1 MSQIPETPGTP
12 IVHEAFRFVH
22 IHEPELPDV
31 GVPRFISP
39 PDSVGKS
46 NKKTKNKKNALEPL
60 ASLNEVMAVAPDLY
74 SFAMRLHKGKRLS
87 DEELAKAVSQTEPL
101 KEEQRVLLWENL
113 YYQLL
118 EGNSRMLTRAITKL
132 IQADHFVTLYK
143 KAEAGGEEQSRAYW
157 DSIVKATLLTPKDL
171 FPEPE
176 QSEDTQTG
184 YADNLSHNIMLRR
197 LNFDIAKHR
206 MKQLRKTVEE
216 IKDAEKSY
224 AQLYR
229 TRYDKAQTDYQ
240 EEVER
245 LRAEAEAAR
254 PPVEEGEE
262 PAPLEI
268 DYPQFEF
275 TAPNPFAQNQL
286 SKWVSPETYEH
297 ITAIKKDSDE
307 NLIDVR
313 KSVQKA
319 AGVESV
325 RFVQNTPKPEQVKM
339 FNNIRVPLRDR
350 PLNDMVAYRGMEL
363 PQKPGYYALYVTQ
376 YFSRHAAKATQVTV
390 TLNPEAEGRG
400 IPSTSCKPVALREEY
415 ITYELFPEGIEIP
428 KSCEPIALNI
438 QYTRDDGTTIT
449 LTDINSDPGD
459 ILTGTHGGGTILVG
473 TDSGN
478 EPSLPGTFTIP
489 TKYGIT
495 NLGIGDFMKVE
506 QELCCYVEG
515 EVSRIENVMAKEFK
529 QRSTRNLVRSEI
541 TVEESSEREVENLT
555 DTTSTERYEMQT
567 EISETLQE
575 DQSRN
580 FGASASVSGGFGGFG
595 FSASANYSTTSS
607 SSTSSGFNEAQAY
620 AQEVTERAMQRV
632 VEKVSRKRTSR
643 ILREFEETNEHGFD
657 NREGDFH
664 VTGIYRWVDKVYE
677 NRLHNYGKRLMYEFM
692 VPEPAKNFKHYLAGD
707 ENGATVN
714 NDGTFVAPQ
723 LPRDPELLF
732 VENNESLDFIT
743 RETHGVLAGIYG
755 AEIEP
760 LPARL
765 IEIGKAYAEN
775 VYLNGGKPLAETN
788 TDTDRLSGAYS
799 YEVDIP
805 EGYHCTQHGFR
816 FTYFTHTEFPPDD
829 REGGAHAHLLIGN
842 NNYTERQIG
851 AEDVFPLRIDGHIQ
865 SPQQEVTFPI
875 SIRTRSVGAFNLN
888 VTIYCELK
896 SEAIEAWRQQ
906 AFMALK
912 AAYRERVQEYND
924 YIAQQQAQQA
934 SEDAE
939 ESNNYLINPLIAR
952 AIEKR
957 ELKKLAI
964 WLITKINTAPNGSD
978 IRDIG
983 LDLYNNY
990 EHTHGGFDPR
1000 FSFYEEYAAQIKFL
1014 EEAFDWEIMA
1024 YTLYP
1029 YYWTQRLRWEELI
1042 KTTSNS
1048 DFIFQSF
1055 LQAGMGKMIVPVKA
1069 GYEQAVMYYLNTG
1082 QILSPDTQIIPE
1094 LDEYQ
1099 GVMGALNMPEDTD
1112 VGEPWKTRIP
1122 TSLTIIQSGSN
1133 PLELD
1138 GLGSCEPVEEPDD
1151 TPGGNIGA
1159 AGDSGSNTLG
1169 VVLSE
1174 DVNP

>member
-1 MSQIPETPGTP
+1 MSQIPETPVTP
-12 IVHEAFRFVH
+12 IIHEAFRFVH
-22 IHEPELPDV
+22 IHEPELMD
-31 GVPRFISP
+31 GDALQRFISP

-46 NKKTKNKKNALEPL
+46 NKKNALEPL

-74 SFAMRLHKGKRLS
+74 SFAMQLRKGKRLS
-87 DEELAKAVSQTEPL
+87 NEDLAKAVSQTEPL
-101 KEEQRVLLWENL
+101 KEAQRVLLWENL
-113 YYQLL
+113 YHQLL
-118 EGNSRMLTRAITKL
+118 EGKSRTLMRAITKL

-143 KAEAGGEEQSRAYW
+143 NADATGEEQSRAYW
-157 DSIVKATLLTPKDL
+157 DGISKATLLTPKDL
-171 FPEPE
+171 FPEREQPE
-176 QSEDTQTG
+176 ETQTK
-184 YADNLSHNIMLRR
+184 YADNLSHSIVLRR
-197 LNFDIAKHR
+197 LNFDVAKYR
-206 MKQLRKTVEE
+206 MKQLRKTIEE

-224 AQLYR
+224 GQLYR
-229 TRYDKAQTDYQ
+229 LDYEKAQADYQ
-240 EEVER
+240 EEIER
-245 LRAEAEAAR
+245 LRTEAEAER
-254 PPVEEGEE
+254 LPVEEGEE
-262 PAPLEI
+262 LTPIEI
-268 DYPQFEF
+268 DYPPFEF
-275 TAPNPFAQNQL
+275 TPPNPFAQDEL
-286 SKWVSPETYEH
+286 SRSVSPETYEH

-319 AGVESV
+319 AGKESL
-325 RFVQNTPKPEQVKM
+325 RFVQNTPKPGQSKM
-339 FNNIRVPLRDR
+339 FNNIRVPFRNR
-350 PLNDMVAYRGMEL
+350 PLSDMIAFKGVEL
-363 PQKPGYYALYVTQ
+363 PHKPGYYALYLTQ
-376 YFSRHAAKATQVTV
+376 YFSRHAAKATQITV
-390 TLNPEAEGRG
+390 ILNPEEDGKG
-400 IPSTSCKPVALREEY
+400 TPSTSCKPIAVKEEY
-415 ITYELFPEGIEIP
+415 ITYELFPEGIEMP
-428 KSCEPIALNI
+428 QSCEPIALKI
-438 QYTRDDGTTIT
+438 QYTKDDGTVTTFPEIANDPGVI
-449 LTDINSDPGD
+449 LTDN
-459 ILTGTHGGGTILVG
+459 GGGTILVADEYDG
-473 TDSGN
+473 DTVSPPSEGEN
-478 EPSLPGTFTIP
+478 QTSLPGPYFP

-506 QELCCYVEG
+506 QELSCYTEG

-664 VTGIYRWVDKVYE
+664 VTGIYRWIDKIY
-677 NRLHNYGKRLMYEFM
+677 NNKLHNYGKRLMYEFM

-714 NDGTFVAPQ
+714 NDGTIVAPQ
-723 LPRDPELLF
+723 LPRDPEVILA
-732 VENNESLDFIT
+732 ENNGLLDFIDRNT
-743 RETHGVLAGIYG
+743 FGELAGIYG

-760 LPARL
+760 LPPQE

-775 VYLNGGKPLAETN
+775 VYLSGSKPFAD
-788 TDTDRLSGAYS
+788 TDTTDRLSGAYS

-805 EGYHCTQHGFR
+805 EGYHCTR
-816 FTYFTHTEFPPDD
+816 ATAKVSIFTHSQYPGQPS
-829 REGGAHAHLLIGN
+829 EGDSHAHILIGN
-842 NNYTERQIG
+842 DTFTLRQTG
-851 AEDVFPLRIDGHIQ
+851 AAGVFPFAVFNMQ
-865 SPQQEVTFPI
+865 QVPQQEVTLPI

-888 VTIYCELK
+888 STIFCELK
-896 SEAIEAWRQQ
+896 SETMEAWRQQ

-934 SEDAE
+934 PQDE
-939 ESNNYLINPLIAR
+939 EENNNFLINPLIAR

-964 WLITKINTAPNGSD
+964 WLITKINTAPNGTD

-983 LDLYNNY
+983 LDMYNNT
-990 EHTHGGFDPR
+990 EHPNGGFDPR

-1014 EEAFDWEIMA
+1014 EEAFDWEVMA

-1094 LDEYQ
+1094 FDEYQ
-1099 GVMGALNMPEDTD
+1099 GIMEALNMPQDTE
-1112 VGEPWKTRIP
+1112 VGESWKTRIP
-1122 TSLTIIQSGSN
+1122 TSLTIIQTGSN
-1133 PLELD
+1133 PLDLD
-1138 GLGSCEPVEEPDD
+1138 GLGCTDPEG
-1151 TPGGNIGA
+1151 GGNLAGA
-1159 AGDSGSNTLG
+1159 GADGSNTLEPQDPQG
-1169 VVLSE
+1169 
-1174 DVNP
+1174 